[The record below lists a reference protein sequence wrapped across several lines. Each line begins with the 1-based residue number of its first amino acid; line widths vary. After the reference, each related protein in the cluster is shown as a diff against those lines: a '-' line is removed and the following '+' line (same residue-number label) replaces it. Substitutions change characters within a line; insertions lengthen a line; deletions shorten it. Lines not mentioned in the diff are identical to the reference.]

1 MHPSTRV
8 SLIEKGNMTNCGC
21 EIESEG
27 ERSHDELIKLCK
39 YLRATGAVQ
48 HPARRSSRREKG
60 VEVDSLQKYQITWR
74 VVGSAEFGS
83 WFANASPCGVG

>member
-39 YLRATGAVQ
+39 YLRATGA
-48 HPARRSSRREKG
+48 RRSSRRAKG
-60 VEVDSLQKYQITWR
+60 VEVDSLQKYQITSR

>member
-8 SLIEKGNMTNCGC
+8 NLIEKGNMTNCGC
-21 EIESEG
+21 EIEIEG

-48 HPARRSSRREKG
+48 HPARRRAKG
-60 VEVDSLQKYQITWR
+60 VERRLATKVSNN
-74 VVGSAEFGS
+74 VEGSEVSG
-83 WFANASPCGVG
+83 

>member
-8 SLIEKGNMTNCGC
+8 NQIEKGNMTNCGC
-21 EIESEG
+21 EIEIEG

-48 HPARRSSRREKG
+48 HPVRRRRTKG
-60 VEVDSLQKYQITWR
+60 VATKVSNNVEGSEVS
-74 VVGSAEFGS
+74 G
-83 WFANASPCGVG
+83 